1 MRPSLVVRRNLASAF
16 SFSFPF
22 NKQFLMNRT
31 IRLLAIALLL
41 AGWREHVLAQVAVA
55 PSADRDPAGSL
66 SLEETVRRSL
76 RFNPEIARLDAALAD
91 KLGRAIETEV
101 KLNPTFKVTG
111 GRTSE
116 REGVGSAFEFEIEQP
131 FRASDFGLRKTY
143 AAALRVTADLEQ
155 QADVLRV
162 LNATAITFYRAWSLQ
177 ERMALLV
184 GARTQAE
191 NVLSTIQ
198 EQLDAGQSDIAQR
211 SIFEAEVA
219 RFSAELLAV
228 QGEQAGAQAEL
239 ERAIGM
245 PVTNRRLV
253 RPSHPPL
260 PGTRALVAFAESR
273 SGLRR
278 IALARRASAAKSLS
292 VARADAVFPEFAPG
306 LVTNFGS
313 RNDESGVALTLAGRI
328 PIWDRNQGEL
338 LRARGALEAAD
349 RELDS
354 FDRVSLDRSVSAR
367 RQQLINLQARA
378 AAYRDRV
385 IPAYRAA
392 YDATLTQF
400 RAGQATTLQL
410 FEVQRSLV
418 EAQEKSFEYAVE
430 ALSARTHLE
439 QLIGGRIEEVGAAAT
454 STRSNK

>member
-1 MRPSLVVRRNLASAF
+1 
-16 SFSFPF
+16 
-22 NKQFLMNRT
+22 MNRT
-31 IRLLAIALLL
+31 IKLLLIAMVL
-41 AGWREHVLAQVAVA
+41 AGWQAHGLAQVAVA
-55 PSADRDPAGSL
+55 PLTDRETAGSL
-66 SLEETVRRSL
+66 TLEETVRRSL
-76 RFNPEIARLDAALAD
+76 RHNPEIARLDAALAD
-91 KLGRAIETEV
+91 KLGRAIRTEV

-111 GRTSE
+111 GRTSD
-116 REGVGSAFEFEIEQP
+116 RDGVGSAFEFEIEQP
-131 FRASDFGLRKTY
+131 FRPSDFGLRKTY
-143 AAALRVTADLEQ
+143 AAALRAAANLEQ

-162 LNATAITFYRAWSLQ
+162 LNATAITYYRAWSLQ
-177 ERMALLV
+177 ERAALLA
-184 GARTQAE
+184 GARTQADD
-191 NVLSTIQ
+191 VLTTIQ
-198 EQLDAGQSDIAQR
+198 EQLEAGQSNISQR

-228 QGEQAGAQAEL
+228 RGEQAGAQAEL

-245 PVTNRRLV
+245 RITNLRLV
-253 RPSHPPL
+253 RPANPSL
-260 PGTRALVAFAESR
+260 PGTRALVDFAESR

-278 IALARRASAAKSLS
+278 IALAQRASAAKSLS

-306 LVTNFGS
+306 LVTNYGS
-313 RNDESGVALTLAGRI
+313 RNDESGIGVTIAGRF

-338 LRARGALEAAD
+338 VRARGALDAAD

-354 FDRVSLDRSVSAR
+354 FDRVSLERSVAAR
-367 RQQLINLQARA
+367 RQQLVNLQARA
-378 AAYRDRV
+378 AAYRDQV

-392 YDATLTQF
+392 YDATLAQF

-439 QLIGGRIEEVGAAAT
+439 QLIGGRIEEVGAAV
-454 STRSNK
+454 STRRTK